1 MPTPSADGHELPPA
15 PKISRSLTG
24 DQLIVAQAVGRT
36 IRELRARRGLSQE
49 DLGFR
54 AGGGGVHRNYVGAVE
69 RAEVNATLAVIVRIV
84 SGLGLPLTEVL
95 GVLERHL
102 RDLGL
107 STGRGD

>member
-1 MPTPSADGHELPPA
+1 MPTPSADGHEQPPA
-15 PKISRSLTG
+15 TRISRSLTG
-24 DQLIVAQAVGRT
+24 DQMIVAQAIGRT
-36 IRELRARRGLSQE
+36 IRELRARHGLSQE

-84 SGLGLPLTEVL
+84 SGFGVPPTEVFEA
-95 GVLERHL
+95 LERHL

-107 STGRGD
+107 PTTRGD